1 MKEFDL
7 RESYLTSSGERD
19 SKIIMFIILCILL
32 SLLSVGSYSMFVKTV
47 LDAEMSLFSDTGFAW
62 QLSLLV
68 LCIFYVLQIVRMAYY
83 YAKGYTWN
91 IFNSETYGRPMLS
104 FNLDLE
110 TIGMLSF
117 FYFFAAL
124 LAPLIGMVVTKFVLV
139 SVIKMSLWMISV
151 LMVFLV
157 ATVAFTISH
166 FARKRALERIEV
178 VSKLRGS

>member
-1 MKEFDL
+1 MKELHL
-7 RESYLTSSGERD
+7 RTTYLTSSGERD
-19 SKIIMFIILCILL
+19 SKIIGFTILGMVL
-32 SLLSVGSYSMFVKTV
+32 SLISVGSYSMFVKTV
-47 LDAEMSLFSDTGFAW
+47 FDSEMSLFSLSSFAW

-68 LCIFYVLQIVRMAYY
+68 LCIFYVLQIVRMAHY
-83 YAKGYTWN
+83 YAKGHTWN
-91 IFNSETYGRPMLS
+91 IWYDDSHDRHLAS

-124 LAPLIGMVVTKFVLV
+124 SAPFLGMVVTKFVLV

-157 ATVAFTISH
+157 AVVAFTISH
-166 FARKRALERIEV
+166 FARKRSLERMEI
-178 VSKLRGS
+178 VSKLRGC